1 MKRREAPSHGRAR
14 QGSSELVI
22 MKLEEAITYAIMSDG
37 HGKTTDQIAA
47 AINRNAWHVRKDGK
61 PVTSAQVY
69 ACICRYP
76 SIFTKEAGRICVML

>member
-1 MKRREAPSHGRAR
+1 
-14 QGSSELVI
+14 
-22 MKLEEAITYAIMSDG
+22 MKLEEAIIDAKRRNCFRRYAIMSDG

-61 PVTSAQVY
+61 PVTSAQGY

>member
-1 MKRREAPSHGRAR
+1 
-14 QGSSELVI
+14 

-37 HGKTTDQIAA
+37 
-47 AINRNAWHVRKDGK
+47 RKDGK

>member
-1 MKRREAPSHGRAR
+1 MK
-14 QGSSELVI
+14 I
-22 MKLEEAITYAIMSDG
+22 EEAIIDAQWRNCFRRYAIMSDG

-47 AINRNAWHVRKDGK
+47 AINRNGWHIRKDGK

-69 ACICRYP
+69 ACMCRYP

>member
-1 MKRREAPSHGRAR
+1 
-14 QGSSELVI
+14 

-47 AINRNAWHVRKDGK
+47 AINRNGWYIRKDGK

-69 ACICRYP
+69 ACICRYT
-76 SIFTKEAGRICVML
+76 SIFTKEEGRIRVML